1 MCSIGYLYRTDGT
14 DASASIRN
22 FFFYCQP
29 ATATRFHFK
38 KKTFIICFINNRQ
51 VFLLLQLPDV
61 FFSFKTEIAAVVIQ
75 QIRMRNA
82 NKFMAMKSVKI
93 FDSPENQSAR
103 VQQFYI
109 KKFFLSYIKHPV
121 FYLLHNGNQH

>member
-1 MCSIGYLYRTDGT
+1 M
-14 DASASIRN
+14 
-22 FFFYCQP
+22 F
-29 ATATRFHFK
+29 
-38 KKTFIICFINNRQ
+38 
-51 VFLLLQLPDV
+51 

-93 FDSPENQSAR
+93 LDSPENQSAR

-109 KKFFLSYIKHPV
+109 KKFFLSYI
-121 FYLLHNGNQH
+121 

>member
-1 MCSIGYLYRTDGT
+1 M
-14 DASASIRN
+14 
-22 FFFYCQP
+22 F
-29 ATATRFHFK
+29 
-38 KKTFIICFINNRQ
+38 
-51 VFLLLQLPDV
+51 

-93 FDSPENQSAR
+93 LDSPENQSAR

-109 KKFFLSYIKHPV
+109 KKFFLSNIYIKHSV
-121 FYLLHNGNQH
+121 F